1 MRYVFAAWH
10 VKAEIIFVS
19 LLAKWF
25 VLCHTP
31 TAIPR
36 NYGFS
41 VLPAKTNL
49 RKTVVLAVQR
59 YTFVMIIDSHDSEWS
74 TELLDQN

>member
-25 VLCHTP
+25 VLSHTP

-36 NYGFS
+36 KYGFS
-41 VLPAKTNL
+41 VLPAKTNF
-49 RKTVVLAVQR
+49 RKTVLLAVQR
-59 YTFVMIIDSHDSEWS
+59 YTFVIIDSE
-74 TELLDQN
+74 